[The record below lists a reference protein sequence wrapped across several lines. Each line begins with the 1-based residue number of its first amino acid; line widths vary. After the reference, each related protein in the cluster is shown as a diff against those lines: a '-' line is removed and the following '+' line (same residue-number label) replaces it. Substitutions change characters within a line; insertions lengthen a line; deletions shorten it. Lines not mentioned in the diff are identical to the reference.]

1 MDGNKRREAII
12 DLLKKSKEPVSG
24 TYLAKTLQVSRQIIV
39 QDIALL
45 RASHQDIASTHKG
58 YVLNTQQ
65 TCKRIFKVHH
75 DDNEVEKELSLIVDL
90 GGFIEDVF
98 VYHKVY
104 NIVRATLNIASRR
117 DIKNYIENLQNGH
130 SSLLKNVTSG
140 YHNHTVHADSE
151 EILDEIQEELQKAGF
166 LAKLQEYEP
175 VDFWKEK

>member
-1 MDGNKRREAII
+1 MDGNKRRDAII

-117 DIKNYIENLQNGH
+117 DIKNYMKTYKMDIQAYLRM
-130 SSLLKNVTSG
+130 LLRVIIIIQFMPIVKKYLMKFKKNYKRQV
-140 YHNHTVHADSE
+140 
-151 EILDEIQEELQKAGF
+151 F
-166 LAKLQEYEP
+166 
-175 VDFWKEK
+175 